1 MIYDF
6 YVLTTQ
12 GMKITEVETVSDF
25 SCAPFG
31 YVPYRVVS
39 TCTCEPSV
47 ISEFW
52 RCVDLVLEANNLTSA
67 DYVRAVRAY
76 SNGVLYGEYPEL

>member
-6 YVLTTQ
+6 YILTTN
-12 GMKITEVETVSDF
+12 GLKNANVESLHDF

-31 YVPYRVVS
+31 FVSYRQ
-39 TCTCEPSV
+39 PSSCDCDPDV
-47 ISEFW
+47 LEDFW
-52 RCVDLVLEANNLTSA
+52 RCVDAVLAANNLLST

-76 SNGVLYGEYPEL
+76 SNGILYGEYPT